1 MTKYVAFLRG
11 INVGGKRLI
20 KMEDLRRVV
29 ESIGLKDVL
38 TFIASGNVLFETSQ
52 TNRDALAKKIEKKL
66 LTAFGHD
73 VPVVLQ
79 TIDELKDLLRT
90 GPFKK
95 VKPSADV
102 MMCVTLLCAEPKG
115 GPKLPHQ
122 SAIENL
128 EVLAIKH
135 RAAFIL
141 CRRKKNGMFSFPNN
155 FFEKEFGV
163 VATTRQWNTI
173 VRIVDFAEAEARPWG
188 RAQIERPMKDPV

>member
-1 MTKYVAFLRG
+1 MVSTVIVLRRAANEMTSYVAFLRG

-29 ESIGLKDVL
+29 ESIGLKNVR

-52 TNRDALAKKIEKKL
+52 TNRDALARKIEKTL

-95 VKPSADV
+95 IKPSTDV
-102 MMCVTLLCAEPKG
+102 MLCVTLLVAEPKA
-115 GPKLPHQ
+115 GPKLPFQ
-122 SAIENL
+122 SEKENL
-128 EVLAIKH
+128 EVLAIKNH
-135 RAAFIL
+135 AAFIL
-141 CRRKKNGMFSFPNN
+141 CRRKK
-155 FFEKEFGV
+155 
-163 VATTRQWNTI
+163 
-173 VRIVDFAEAEARPWG
+173 
-188 RAQIERPMKDPV
+188 ERHVQLSQQLFRERVWRGGNDASMEHD

>member
-29 ESIGLKDVL
+29 ESIGLKNVR

-52 TNRDALAKKIEKKL
+52 TNRDALARKIEKKL

-79 TIDELKDLLRT
+79 TIDELKDLLRA

-95 VKPSADV
+95 IRPSAEV
-102 MMCVTLLCAEPKG
+102 MMCVTLLVAEPK
-115 GPKLPHQ
+115 GPKLPHK

-128 EVLAIKH
+128 EVLAIRN

-173 VRIVDFAEAEARPWG
+173 NRIVALAEAEA
-188 RAQIERPMKDPV
+188 

>member
-1 MTKYVAFLRG
+1 MINYVAFLRG

-20 KMEDLRRVV
+20 KMEDLRRVG
-29 ESIGLKDVL
+29 ESIGLKNVR

-52 TNRDALAKKIEKKL
+52 TNRAALTKKIEKKL

-79 TIDELKDLLRT
+79 TIDELKGILKAKL
-90 GPFKK
+90 FEKI
-95 VKPSADV
+95 KPSGDV
-102 MMCVTLLCAEPKG
+102 MMCVTFLAAEPKDS
-115 GPKLPHQ
+115 PELPLQ

-128 EVLAIKH
+128 EVLAIKN

-141 CRRKKNGMFSFPNN
+141 CRRKKNGWFSFPNN

-163 VATTRQWNTI
+163 TATTRQWNTI
-173 VRIVDFAEAEARPWG
+173 SRIVDFAEPEAR
-188 RAQIERPMKDPV
+188 R

>member
-1 MTKYVAFLRG
+1 MIKYVAFLRG

-29 ESIGLKDVL
+29 ESIGLKSVR
-38 TFIASGNVLFETSQ
+38 TFIASGNVLFETAQ
-52 TNRDALAKKIEKKL
+52 TNRDALTRKIEKKL

-79 TIDELKDLLRT
+79 TIALLA
-90 GPFKK
+90 G
-95 VKPSADV
+95 
-102 MMCVTLLCAEPKG
+102 EPKG
-115 GPKLPHQ
+115 SPKLPLQ
-122 SAIENL
+122 SVIENL
-128 EVLAIKH
+128 EVLAIKN

-163 VATTRQWNTI
+163 TATTRQWNTI
-173 VRIVDFAEAEARPWG
+173 NRIVDFADNAKVG
-188 RAQIERPMKDPV
+188 RV

>member
-1 MTKYVAFLRG
+1 MIKYVAFLRG
-11 INVGGKRLI
+11 INVGGKKLI

-29 ESIGLKDVL
+29 ESIGLKSVR
-38 TFIASGNVLFETSQ
+38 TFIASGNVLFETAQ
-52 TNRDALAKKIEKKL
+52 TNRDALTRKIEKKL

-79 TIDELKDLLRT
+79 TIDELKDILRA

-95 VKPSADV
+95 IKPGADV
-102 MMCVTLLCAEPKG
+102 MMCVTLLAGEPKG
-115 GPKLPHQ
+115 SPKLPLQ
-122 SAIENL
+122 SVIENL
-128 EVLAIKH
+128 EVLAIKN

-163 VATTRQWNTI
+163 TATTRQWNTI
-173 VRIVDFAEAEARPWG
+173 NRIVDFADNAKLG
-188 RAQIERPMKDPV
+188 SV

>member
-29 ESIGLKDVL
+29 ESLGLKNVRS
-38 TFIASGNVLFETSQ
+38 FIASGNVLFETSL
-52 TNRDALAKKIEKKL
+52 TDRDALTRKIEKKL

-79 TIDELKDLLRT
+79 TIDELKELLRV
-90 GPFKK
+90 GPFRK
-95 VKPSADV
+95 VKSGPGV
-102 MMCVTLLCAEPKG
+102 MLCVTLLCAEPKA
-115 GPKLPHQ
+115 GPKLPLQ

-128 EVLAIKH
+128 EVLAIKN

-163 VATTRQWNTI
+163 AATTRQWNTI
-173 VRIVDFAEAEARPWG
+173 KRIVDFAEAEARP
-188 RAQIERPMKDPV
+188 

>member
-1 MTKYVAFLRG
+1 MIKYVAFLRG

-29 ESIGLKDVL
+29 ESLGLKNVR

-52 TNRDALAKKIEKKL
+52 TNRDALTRKIEKKL

-79 TIDELKDLLRT
+79 TIDELRDILRR
-90 GPFKK
+90 GPFKNI
-95 VKPSADV
+95 KPSPDV
-102 MMCVTLLCAEPKG
+102 MMCVTLLTGEPKG
-115 GPKLPHQ
+115 SPKLPLQ

-128 EVLAIKH
+128 EVLAIKN

-141 CRRKKNGMFSFPNN
+141 WRRKKNGMFSFPNN
-155 FFEKEFGV
+155 FFEKEFKV
-163 VATTRQWNTI
+163 TATTRQWNTI
-173 VRIVDFAEAEARPWG
+173 NRIVALAEAEAGP
-188 RAQIERPMKDPV
+188 

>member
-1 MTKYVAFLRG
+1 MTNYVGFLRG

-29 ESIGLKDVL
+29 ESLGLKKVR

-52 TNRDALAKKIEKKL
+52 TNRDRLAMKIEKNL

-95 VKPSADV
+95 IKSSADV
-102 MMCVTLLCAEPKG
+102 MLCVTLFAGEPKAG
-115 GPKLPHQ
+115 LKLPLK

-128 EVLAIKH
+128 EVLAIKN

-173 VRIVDFAEAEARPWG
+173 RRIVDFADNAKG
-188 RAQIERPMKDPV
+188 R

>member
-1 MTKYVAFLRG
+1 MTNYVAFLRG

-20 KMEDLRRVV
+20 KMEDLRRVL
-29 ESIGLKDVL
+29 ESIGLKNVR

-52 TNRDALAKKIEKKL
+52 TNRDALARKIEKKL
-66 LTAFGHD
+66 LTAFAHD

-90 GPFKK
+90 GPFRKI
-95 VKPSADV
+95 KPGANV
-102 MMCVTLLCAEPKG
+102 MLCVTLFAGELKTG
-115 GPKLPHQ
+115 LKLPLK
-122 SAIENL
+122 SVIENL
-128 EVLAIKH
+128 EVLAIKN

-173 VRIVDFAEAEARPWG
+173 VRIVDFADNAKG
-188 RAQIERPMKDPV
+188 R

>member
-1 MTKYVAFLRG
+1 MINYVGFLRG

-29 ESIGLKDVL
+29 ESLGLKNVR

-52 TNRDALAKKIEKKL
+52 TNRDALAVKIEKKL

-79 TIDELKDLLRT
+79 TLDELKDLLRT

-95 VKPSADV
+95 IKASADV
-102 MMCVTLLCAEPKG
+102 MLCVTLFAGEPKAG
-115 GPKLPHQ
+115 LKLPLK

-128 EVLAIKH
+128 EVLAIKN

-173 VRIVDFAEAEARPWG
+173 NRIVDFAEAAKAG
-188 RAQIERPMKDPV
+188 

>member
-1 MTKYVAFLRG
+1 MIKYVAFLRG

-20 KMEDLRRVV
+20 KMEDLRRVI
-29 ESIGLKDVL
+29 ESIGLKNVR

-52 TNRDALAKKIEKKL
+52 TNRAALTRKIEKKL
-66 LTAFGHD
+66 MTAFGHD

-90 GPFKK
+90 GPFRKI
-95 VKPSADV
+95 KPSADV
-102 MMCVTLLCAEPKG
+102 MMCVTLLTAEPKA
-115 GPKLPHQ
+115 GPKLPFQ
-122 SAIENL
+122 SATENL
-128 EVLAIKH
+128 EVLAIKN

-163 VATTRQWNTI
+163 TATTRQWNTI
-173 VRIVDFAEAEARPWG
+173 VRIVDFADNAKVG
-188 RAQIERPMKDPV
+188 

>member
-1 MTKYVAFLRG
+1 MINYVAFLRG
-11 INVGGKRLI
+11 INVGGKKLI
-20 KMEDLRRVV
+20 KMEALRRVV
-29 ESIGLKDVL
+29 ESVGLKNVR

-52 TNRDALAKKIEKKL
+52 TNRAALTRKIEKKL

-95 VKPSADV
+95 IKPGADV
-102 MMCVTLLCAEPKG
+102 MLCVTLLVAEPKG
-115 GPKLPHQ
+115 SPKLPLK
-122 SAIENL
+122 STIENL
-128 EVLAIKH
+128 EVLAIKNH
-135 RAAFIL
+135 AAFIL
-141 CRRKKNGMFSFPNN
+141 CRRKKNGSFSFPNN

-173 VRIVDFAEAEARPWG
+173 IRIVDFAETEGRPGVPG
-188 RAQIERPMKDPV
+188 RAARLG

>member
-11 INVGGKRLI
+11 INVGGKKLI

-29 ESIGLKDVL
+29 ESQGFKNVR

-52 TNRDALAKKIEKKL
+52 TNRDALTRKIEKEL
-66 LTAFGHD
+66 LAAFGHD

-79 TIDELKDLLRT
+79 TIDELKDILRD

-95 VKPSADV
+95 IKPGADV
-102 MMCVTLLCAEPKG
+102 MMCVTLLAAEPKSST
-115 GPKLPHQ
+115 KLPLK

-128 EVLAIKH
+128 EVLAI
-135 RAAFIL
+135 RNRVAFIL

-163 VATTRQWNTI
+163 TATTRQWNTI
-173 VRIVDFAEAEARPWG
+173 IRIVDFADNAKG
-188 RAQIERPMKDPV
+188 R

>member
-1 MTKYVAFLRG
+1 MIKYVAFLRG
-11 INVGGKRLI
+11 INVGGKKLI
-20 KMEDLRRVV
+20 KMENLRRAV
-29 ESIGLKDVL
+29 ESLGLKNVR

-52 TNRDALAKKIEKKL
+52 TNREALRKKIEKKL

-79 TIDELKDLLRT
+79 TIEELKDLLRV

-95 VKPSADV
+95 ITPSPAV
-102 MMCVTLLCAEPKG
+102 MMCVTLLAADPKS
-115 GPKLPHQ
+115 GPKLPHK

-128 EVLAIKH
+128 EVLAIKN

-163 VATTRQWNTI
+163 TATTRQWNTI
-173 VRIVDFAEAEARPWG
+173 KRIVDFADNA
-188 RAQIERPMKDPV
+188 KVT

>member
-1 MTKYVAFLRG
+1 MIKYVAFLRG
-11 INVGGKRLI
+11 INVGGKKLI

-29 ESIGLKDVL
+29 ESLGLKNVR

-52 TNRDALAKKIEKKL
+52 TNRGALAKTIEKKL

-73 VPVVLQ
+73 VPVALQ
-79 TIDELKDLLRT
+79 TIDELKDILRT

-95 VKPSADV
+95 IKPGADV
-102 MMCVTLLCAEPKG
+102 MMCVTLLAAEPKAC
-115 GPKLPHQ
+115 PKLPLK

-128 EVLAIKH
+128 EVLPIKN

-141 CRRKKNGMFSFPNN
+141 CRRKKNGSFSFPNN

-163 VATTRQWNTI
+163 SATTRNWNTI
-173 VRIVDFAEAEARPWG
+173 RRIVDFADNAKG
-188 RAQIERPMKDPV
+188 R